1 MAQRVFKT
9 RTVVQPTARSVRLR
23 RRSVA
28 WPDTRSFCVVYKG
41 GGVVVRADDP
51 HETYEIDTYL
61 ITGVF
66 VVPKR
71 GVVVFADST
80 DLTAYNGDG
89 LLWRSGRLALDG
101 VRVEGVEGDALIV
114 HGFFGGQR
122 GRFLVDIATGQASG
136 QPFQPP
142 E

>member
-1 MAQRVFKT
+1 
-9 RTVVQPTARSVRLR
+9 
-23 RRSVA
+23 
-28 WPDTRSFCVVYKG
+28 
-41 GGVVVRADDP
+41 
-51 HETYEIDTYL
+51 
-61 ITGVF
+61 VF